1 MLIDDRHPPRPRRRS
16 NNGMVFGALIGL
28 LGFAIGGQLPS
39 AAEAP
44 RLVPAAL
51 VDVPP
56 ENGPQTAVLAGGCF
70 WGVQGVF
77 QHVEGVVSATAG
89 YAGGSAETAT
99 YEQTETGLTGHAEA
113 VRVVFDPQ
121 KISYGTLLRIFFS
134 AAHDPTQLDRQGPDI
149 GPQYRSAIFPLDE
162 QQAKVA
168 TSYIQ
173 QLDDT
178 KAFKSAIATTVELG
192 KAFYAAEDYH
202 QNYMHDNP
210 VQPYIAAHEQPKV
223 EVLKRFFPTFYR
235 VQPVLVA
242 RSAG

>member
-1 MLIDDRHPPRPRRRS
+1 MLIDDRHPLKSRRRS
-16 NNGMVFGALIGL
+16 SKVVVIGAMLGL
-28 LGFAIGGQLPS
+28 LGITLAGQLPS

-51 VDVPP
+51 VDVPK
-56 ENGPQTAVLAGGCF
+56 EGSLQTAVLAGGCF
-70 WGVQGVF
+70 WGIQGVF
-77 QHVEGVVSATAG
+77 QHVEGVVSATSG

-121 KISYGTLLRIFFS
+121 TVSYGTLLRIFFS
-134 AAHDPTQLDRQGPDI
+134 AAHDPTQHDRQGADI

-168 TSYIQ
+168 NGYIQ
-173 QLDDT
+173 QLDEA

-192 KAFYAAEDYH
+192 KSFYEAEGYH
-202 QNYMHDNP
+202 QDYMYNNP
-210 VQPYIAAHEQPKV
+210 GQPYIAIHERPKI
-223 EVLKRFFPTFYR
+223 EALRRYFPTLYR
-235 VQPVLVA
+235 AQPVLVA
-242 RSAG
+242 KTAG

>member
-1 MLIDDRHPPRPRRRS
+1 MRIDDRHPLRPRRRK
-16 NNGMVFGALIGL
+16 GKAVVIGAMLGL
-28 LGFAIGGQLPS
+28 LGFAIAGQLPS

-51 VDVPP
+51 VDVPK
-56 ENGPQTAVLAGGCF
+56 EGGLQTAVLAGGCF
-70 WGVQGVF
+70 WGIQGVF
-77 QHVEGVVSATAG
+77 QQVEGVVSATSG

-149 GPQYRSAIFPLDE
+149 GPQYRSAIFPLDD

-168 TSYIQ
+168 NGYIQ
-173 QLDDT
+173 QLDET

-192 KAFYAAEDYH
+192 KTFYEAEGYH
-202 QNYMHDNP
+202 QDYMHNNP
-210 VQPYIAAHEQPKV
+210 GQPYIAVHERPKI
-223 EVLKRFFPTFYR
+223 EALMRLFPNLYQA
-235 VQPVLVA
+235 QPVLA
-242 RSAG
+242 AKTAG

>member
-1 MLIDDRHPPRPRRRS
+1 
-16 NNGMVFGALIGL
+16 MVFGAMIGL
-28 LGFAIGGQLPS
+28 LGFAMAGQLPS
-39 AAEAP
+39 AAEVP
-44 RLVPAAL
+44 RLVPATL

-56 ENGPQTAVLAGGCF
+56 ENGTQTAVLAGGCF
-70 WGVQGVF
+70 WGIQGVF

-149 GPQYRSAIFPLDE
+149 GPQYRSAIFPMDD

-168 TSYIQ
+168 KGYIQ

-192 KAFYAAEDYH
+192 KPFYEAEDYH
-202 QNYMHDNP
+202 QDYMHDNP
-210 VQPYIAAHEQPKV
+210 GQPYIAIHERPKI
-223 EVLKRFFPTFYR
+223 EALRRFFPTRYR
-235 VQPVLVA
+235 AQSILVSK
-242 RSAG
+242 RAG

>member
-1 MLIDDRHPPRPRRRS
+1 MLIDDRHPLRPRWRK
-16 NNGMVFGALIGL
+16 GKAVVIGAMLGL
-28 LGFAIGGQLPS
+28 LGFAISGQWPS

-51 VDVPP
+51 VDVPK
-56 ENGPQTAVLAGGCF
+56 EGGLQTAVLAGGCF
-70 WGVQGVF
+70 WGIQGVF
-77 QHVEGVVSATAG
+77 QQVEGVVSATSG

-121 KISYGTLLRIFFS
+121 TISYGTLLRIFFS

-149 GPQYRSAIFPLDE
+149 GPQYRSAIFPLDD

-168 TSYIQ
+168 NGYIQ
-173 QLDDT
+173 QLDKA

-192 KAFYAAEDYH
+192 KTFYEAEGYH
-202 QNYMHDNP
+202 QSYMYNNP
-210 VQPYIAAHEQPKV
+210 GQPYIAVHERPKI
-223 EVLKRFFPTFYR
+223 EALMRFFPNFYR
-235 VQPVLVA
+235 AQPVLDA
-242 RSAG
+242 KPAG